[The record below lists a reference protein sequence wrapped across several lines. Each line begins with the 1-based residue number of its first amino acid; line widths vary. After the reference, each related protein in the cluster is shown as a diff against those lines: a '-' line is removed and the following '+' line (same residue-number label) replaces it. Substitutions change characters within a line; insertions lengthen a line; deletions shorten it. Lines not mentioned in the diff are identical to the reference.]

1 MTSKQPTGSI
11 AGLQE
16 TAPKEAATA
25 AVDPQRRNTPAAP
38 PPLPAPGFSARLRGE
53 TLFDLIQFECLQG
66 SSKIVRVTSGE
77 RSGFL
82 FFRQGN
88 LVHATL
94 GGRAGEE
101 ALRALLRWDRG
112 AFEAWDGAWP
122 AEESITLPYQTLLLR
137 ATAEMDERGESP
149 RILSFSAKD
158 PGPQGGGDDVSKRM
172 PTGGAAPVEVVRL
185 APGGDVTDVA
195 SHEALVERTV

>member
-38 PPLPAPGFSARLRGE
+38 PPLPSPGFSARLRGE

-66 SSKIVRVTSGE
+66 SSKIVRVASGD

-82 FFRQGN
+82 YFRQGN
-88 LVHATL
+88 LVHASL
-94 GGRAGEE
+94 GARSGEM
-101 ALRALLRWDRG
+101 AVRALLRWDRG
-112 AFEAWDGAWP
+112 TFEPWDGPWP
-122 AEESITLPYQTLLLR
+122 AEESISMPYQSLLLR
-137 ATAEMDERGESP
+137 ATAEMD
-149 RILSFSAKD
+149 D
-158 PGPQGGGDDVSKRM
+158 
-172 PTGGAAPVEVVRL
+172 
-185 APGGDVTDVA
+185 
-195 SHEALVERTV
+195 